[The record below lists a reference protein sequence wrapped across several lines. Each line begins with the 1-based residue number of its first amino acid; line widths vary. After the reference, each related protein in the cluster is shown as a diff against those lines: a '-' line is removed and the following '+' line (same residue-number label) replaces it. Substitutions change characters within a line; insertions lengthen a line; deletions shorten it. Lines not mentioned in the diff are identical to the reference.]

1 MRKQQAAS
9 DNLDRVRKQLL
20 DLMSASKAVL
30 DARNSGNL
38 VVVEGAIEQL
48 KKQYISAVVLM
59 KDQTVRENVPALLRP
74 PGGTLLE
81 RQMYEFREGL
91 SVGLGES

>member
-30 DARNSGNL
+30 DARNRGNL
-38 VVVEGAIEQL
+38 FVVEGAIEQL
-48 KKQYISAVVLM
+48 KKQYISAIVLM
-59 KDQTVRENVPALLRP
+59 KDQAVRENIPALLRP
-74 PGGTLLE
+74 QGGTTLE
-81 RQMYEFREGL
+81 RQMLEFNEAL

>member
-30 DARNSGNL
+30 DARNNGNS
-38 VVVEGAIEQL
+38 VVTEGAIELL

-59 KDQTVRENVPALLRP
+59 KDQTARENVPALLRP
-74 PGGTLLE
+74 LGGTLLE
-81 RQMYEFREGL
+81 RQLLEFKEVL
-91 SVGLGES
+91 SVGLGEA